1 MSKDA
6 VQGINYVRP
15 PELKFTVK
23 KETNNF
29 TEYEIETFKNAKE
42 QSSDNVFTRNIDTLI
57 YCSDKFKIKVPF
69 FGGSMNTVF
78 FYKEKKIIE
87 LITSDNE

>member
-1 MSKDA
+1 MF
-6 VQGINYVRP
+6 
-15 PELKFTVK
+15 KFSTQSNNKLHHFGFWVDDIK
-23 KETNNF
+23 KETQKMISNN
-29 TEYEIETFKNAKE
+29 YL
-42 QSSDNVFTRNIDTLI
+42 LI
-57 YCSDKFKIKVPF
+57 NKFKIKVPF